1 MTVATFCHY
10 IPSPG
15 VLSDHLCVLR
25 KTCPTPACSHICSCH
40 SKKGQCII
48 KLSCIGFRA
57 LNVRQ
62 MLQPSSHV
70 DLPKPSCQPAVGAFC
85 LLPLPRPAVCS
96 LCCSIPDWIL
106 AQPSQHPPAL
116 QQGSPALNS
125 SSETAWCTAKKS
137 TITAVAIR
145 AYLLCGLCGF
155 ELLHFLGQA
164 LDLELFVL
172 HLILHISLCTCS
184 KHVII
189 AACTSKID

>member
-40 SKKGQCII
+40 SKKGQCIVT
-48 KLSCIGFRA
+48 LSCIGSRA

-62 MLQPSSHV
+62 MLQQSSHI

-116 QQGSPALNS
+116 QQGFPALNS
-125 SSETAWCTAKKS
+125 SSETAWCTAKKRQS
-137 TITAVAIR
+137 RPLPYELTFSAAFVA
-145 AYLLCGLCGF
+145 LSSP
-155 ELLHFLGQA
+155 
-164 LDLELFVL
+164 
-172 HLILHISLCTCS
+172 ISWVKLWIWS
-184 KHVII
+184 SLSFI
-189 AACTSKID
+189 